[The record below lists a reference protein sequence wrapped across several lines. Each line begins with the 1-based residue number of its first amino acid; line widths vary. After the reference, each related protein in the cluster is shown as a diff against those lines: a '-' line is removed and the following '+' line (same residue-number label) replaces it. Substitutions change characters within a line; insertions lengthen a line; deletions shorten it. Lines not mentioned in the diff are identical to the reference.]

1 MRSCREFLAVELLC
15 IGLGVLEKVHNSVVE
30 HLVVAVAQEVGLV
43 DVLRCLAHHVLHVAH
58 RAGGSGLVRG
68 SVDEIEHVSLVE
80 FLSELLCVLLAEGWG
95 QESVVELAGLLV
107 REIGPVLLDVHLVR
121 VECIEIDAVVLVF
134 VKQAVHERGSLIGE
148 IVHLR
153 GVIFKKD
160 HHMVTVLE
168 LVGGFAVDSE
178 SSGRKDHV
186 GRGISRALEAVAA
199 LTAAEVYSV
208 GSFVEDIAQFVDVLR
223 ADCDPAGSAESL
235 LFEGESLD
243 ILQPDADLALVVGP
257 VDLLPDVHR
266 EPSVGEVPPADLV
279 GNPLPGLSGHVPER
293 RSEFQRTQQT
303 ELQTLP
309 VLCREIADEL
319 YDPDIFILV
328 GSQKTVGSRLRTVLA
343 EKFVEGDGQGSVP
356 VPLSIFADLAQA
368 LLHVVETGR
377 DVDFLVRVEQVP
389 ELLVACENDRSCGCL
404 NRNGKGGEETQ

>member
-1 MRSCREFLAVELLC
+1 M
-15 IGLGVLEKVHNSVVE
+15 
-30 HLVVAVAQEVGLV
+30 VA
-43 DVLRCLAHHVLHVAH
+43 
-58 RAGGSGLVRG
+58 
-68 SVDEIEHVSLVE
+68 
-80 FLSELLCVLLAEGWG
+80 
-95 QESVVELAGLLV
+95 
-107 REIGPVLLDVHLVR
+107 
-121 VECIEIDAVVLVF
+121 
-134 VKQAVHERGSLIGE
+134 
-148 IVHLR
+148 
-153 GVIFKKD
+153 
-160 HHMVTVLE
+160 VLE

-266 EPSVGEVPPADLV
+266 KPSVGEVPAADLV
-279 GNPLPGLSGHVPER
+279 GNPLSGLSGHVPER
-293 RSEFQRTQQT
+293 RSEFQRAQET
-303 ELQTLP
+303 ELQTLT

-319 YDPDIFILV
+319 YDSDIFILV

-356 VPLSIFADLAQA
+356 VPLSIFTDFAQA

-389 ELLVACENDRSCGCL
+389 ELLVACEDDRSCGCL